1 MKVRYKI
8 TVVGSGYVGMSLSMV
23 LSRQNDVSVLDIDS
37 DRVSIIN
44 SGKSTIL
51 DPDAE
56 SFENHT
62 LKNLNATLD
71 KTEAYRDADFV
82 IVATPTDYDEST
94 NQFDTSSV
102 EGVISDVVSL
112 NNDVAIIIKS
122 TVPVG
127 FTERIRSE
135 FDCKEIIFSPEF

>member
-56 SFENHT
+56 SFFENHT
-62 LKNLNATLD
+62 LNLNSTLY
-71 KTEAYRDADFV
+71 KTEAYIDADIV
-82 IVATPTDYDEST
+82 IVATPTYYD
-94 NQFDTSSV
+94 
-102 EGVISDVVSL
+102 
-112 NNDVAIIIKS
+112 
-122 TVPVG
+122 
-127 FTERIRSE
+127 
-135 FDCKEIIFSPEF
+135 